1 MASLRETRATLPD
14 NVRTILGEEAS
25 AGEPSAE
32 AAAPVAEP
40 VSAAPVAAA
49 ERAAEAPASG
59 QAFDLFTSEIDDPL
73 FKADAELGPA
83 LTAEQI
89 RALPDDVKHTL
100 AHFRKGFTQK
110 TQQVAEE
117 RRALQADREALEA
130 QRQAAPAAAAES
142 PADAQAVTAFESAMR
157 DAPTR
162 LRVLLGKEEDPT
174 AFPLPE
180 KTALHELSDDD
191 LYDPAKFRQALL
203 ATAHQIALDTVRG
216 GFQAFVEPYEQ
227 QVEARAKAER
237 REAWIK
243 ANPGMEDGANRKAVV
258 GVAARLGLTGTEGMT
273 SAYRVWRAES
283 GWTPPAAAA
292 PAAPAPPAPVV
303 TAPAQAA
310 PAEDPEKKAL
320 REENDRLKKAA
331 KQSPIEVIRE
341 LAANVGGKGSEGGN
355 GVVPRMPDGLDP
367 AARAEWLAKHPEV
380 GAELRTGGIRAAN
393 RMRAEGRLAQR

>member
-25 AGEPSAE
+25 PAGEPPAE
-32 AAAPVAEP
+32 EVAQPAAAPAPSPSADRAPEP
-40 VSAAPVAAA
+40 
-49 ERAAEAPASG
+49 PASG

-73 FKADAELGPA
+73 FKADAEIGPA

-89 RALPDDVKHTL
+89 KTLPDDVKRTL

-110 TQQVAEE
+110 TQQAAEE
-117 RRALQADREALEA
+117 RRALQAERETLEA

-157 DAPTR
+157 DAPAR

-243 ANPGMEDGANRKAVV
+243 ANPGMEERANRVAVLD
-258 GVAARLGLTGTEGMT
+258 VAKRLNLTGTDGMS
-273 SAYRVWRAES
+273 SAYKVWRAES

-292 PAAPAPPAPVV
+292 PAAPAPVARPA
-303 TAPAQAA
+303 AQAA
-310 PAEDPEKKAL
+310 PAEDAEKKAL

-331 KQSPIEVIRE
+331 AAKPQSPIDVIRE
-341 LAANVGGKGSEGGN
+341 FAANAGGKGSEGGN

>member
-25 AGEPSAE
+25 AGDP
-32 AAAPVAEP
+32 PVEE
-40 VSAAPVAAA
+40 VAPVAAA
-49 ERAAEAPASG
+49 PASPNPASERAPEAPASG

-130 QRQAAPAAAAES
+130 QRQAAPPAAPES

-157 DAPTR
+157 DAPAR

-227 QVEARAKAER
+227 QVAARAKAER

-243 ANPGMEDGANRKAVV
+243 ANPGMEDGANRKAVM

-273 SAYRVWRAES
+273 SAYKVWRAES

-292 PAAPAPPAPVV
+292 PAAPAAPVV
-303 TAPAQAA
+303 TAPAAQAA
-310 PAEDPEKKAL
+310 PAEDAEKKAL

-331 KQSPIEVIRE
+331 KQSPIDVIRE
-341 LAANVGGKGSEGGN
+341 FAANAGGKGSEGGN